1 MFALVAGCST
11 STHGSGAQ
19 QIDVAKVKIAA
30 TVPIPVHGLTVLSPD
45 GRKVLNAGAGEGVC
59 AVDVDGGKKVC
70 LDAAAKVAF
79 DPLYAT
85 WSPDSTRIAFTD
97 DYFRDFHE
105 PDIWVMDASTGKATD
120 LTDDGVVK
128 NPIQNTDPKEQLD
141 LFPSWS
147 ADGKKIRFARRP
159 DPHDEQIEIDEVRA
173 TGGAVAHLGVIEGDL
188 TNLAALTFSPDSAT
202 MAWTM
207 ATDGGW
213 SHTVV
218 HIRGVGAGTDR
229 ALTAST
235 VNADQSLLSFS
246 PDGKYLLVDSSRFYG
261 QYSCCAK
268 SSASVYP
275 VGGPV
280 HSASQPVAAGVTA
293 LFPTWAPSGHA
304 LAFTT
309 PVPHHS
315 VQLVAEPGG
324 KPRAIQSG
332 PSMYAASNSMRLG
345 WTAGG
350 LLVNVDAKPVLYRLA

>member
-1 MFALVAGCST
+1 M
-11 STHGSGAQ
+11 
-19 QIDVAKVKIAA
+19 DVAKVKITA
-30 TVPIPVHGLTVLSPD
+30 TAPVPVHGLAVLSPD
-45 GRKVLNAGAGEGVC
+45 GRKVLSAEAGKTMCV
-59 AVDVDGGKKVC
+59 VDIDGGRKVC
-70 LDAAAKVAF
+70 LDATAKVKP
-79 DPLYAT
+79 DMLYAT
-85 WSPDSTRIAFTD
+85 WSPDGTRIAFTD
-97 DYFRDFHE
+97 DYFRDMHE
-105 PDIWVMDASTGKATD
+105 PDIWVIDASTGKAND

-128 NPIQNTDPKEQLD
+128 NPIQNADPKEQLD

-147 ADGKKIRFARRP
+147 SDGRYIRFARRP

-188 TNLAALTFSPDSAT
+188 TGLAGLTFSPDGAT
-202 MAWTM
+202 MAWSM
-207 ATDGGW
+207 ATDAGW

-229 ALTAST
+229 ALSATP
-235 VNADQSLLSFS
+235 VNADQSALTFS

-275 VGGPV
+275 TGGGPSV
-280 HSASQPVAAGVTA
+280 PVATGATA

-309 PVPHHS
+309 PVPHGS

-324 KPRAIQSG
+324 APRPIQSG
-332 PSMYAASNSMRLG
+332 TSVYAASNSLRLG

-350 LLVNVDAKPVLYRLA
+350 LLVAVDAKPVLYRLA

>member
-1 MFALVAGCST
+1 MAGCST
-11 STHGSGAQ
+11 STHGSGSQ

-45 GRKVLNAGAGEGVC
+45 GRKVLNAGAGEAMCV
-59 AVDVDGGKKVC
+59 VDIDGGQKVC
-70 LDAAAKVAF
+70 LDPAAKVKP
-79 DPLYAT
+79 DTLYAA
-85 WSPDSTRIAFTD
+85 WSPDGSHIAFTD
-97 DYFRDFHE
+97 DYFHSMLE
-105 PDIWVMDASTGKATD
+105 PDVWVMDTSTGKATD

-147 ADGKKIRFARRP
+147 ADSKQIRFARRP
-159 DPHDEQIEIDEVRA
+159 DPNHQGIEIDEVRA
-173 TGGAVAHLGVIEGDL
+173 TGGAVAHLGVIDGYL
-188 TNLAALTFSPDSAT
+188 TSLAGLTFSPDGAT

-218 HIRGVGAGTDR
+218 HIRGVGAGSDR
-229 ALTAST
+229 ALTATT
-235 VNADQSLLSFS
+235 VNADQSALSFS

-268 SSASVYP
+268 SSANVYP
-275 VGGPV
+275 VADGD
-280 HSASQPVAAGVTA
+280 SKPVATGVTA
-293 LFPTWAPSGHA
+293 LFPTWAPTGHA

-309 PVPHHS
+309 SVPHGT

-324 KPRAIQSG
+324 KPRVIQSG
-332 PSMYAASNSMRLG
+332 TSIYFAPNSLRLG
-345 WTAGG
+345 WATGG
-350 LLVNVDAKPVLYRLA
+350 LLVAVDTKPVLYRLA